1 MKVKLLFF
9 LLFVSLSVWSQNTE
23 KTITLL
29 NSETN
34 LPVEDATVYIVKT
47 KQSFLS
53 NSDGVV
59 TFVINGNSNI
69 QITHSSFVSV
79 TVRATTLKEMNT
91 VVYLKS
97 TVNDL
102 DEIIVTKKHPQKILK
117 EIVENSIHKL
127 SVPARLKVYSRE
139 FFKLNGKYTYYND
152 GLMNFQLRG
161 NSSNFKTDILVE
173 QNRSFGL
180 ISDEIGADALGYN
193 LNDIMQNYYNFKYL
207 NPVLISSGRKEYD
220 FIIKGYKA
228 NDEYNVMLITP
239 LENVD
244 ELRDDIRIVY
254 DHKRK
259 IIIEISSFV
268 SPTTIARVKDK
279 SAVGSKNIY
288 KSIFKNIYKYENSNY
303 YLVSSKEEIGFE
315 RIDKDKKTDIEVRN
329 YFVTTNFNS
338 RNFTYKDSDVFKDKT
353 LYNKSNVIL
362 SDYWNISGL
371 TATEDEK
378 EIIVNLQDREP

>member
-34 LPVEDATVYIVKT
+34 LPVEDATIFIVKT

>member
-34 LPVEDATVYIVKT
+34 LPVEDATVFIVKT

-79 TVRATTLKEMNT
+79 TVRATTLKQMNT

-207 NPVLISSGRKEYD
+207 NPVLISSGKKEYD

-371 TATEDEK
+371 TATEEEK

>member
-1 MKVKLLFF
+1 MKVKFLFF
-9 LLFVSLSVWSQNTE
+9 LLFISLSVWSQNTE

-34 LPVEDATVYIVKT
+34 LPIEDATVYIVKT
-47 KQSFLS
+47 KQTFLS

-59 TFVINGNSNI
+59 TFIINGNTNI
-69 QITHSSFVSV
+69 QITHSSFASV
-79 TVRATTLKEMNT
+79 TVRATTLKELNT

-102 DEIIVTKKHPQKILK
+102 DEIIITKKHPQKILK

-180 ISDEIGADALGYN
+180 ISDAIGADALGYN

-207 NPVLISSGRKEYD
+207 NPVMSSSAKKEYD

-228 NDEYNVMLITP
+228 NDEYNVMLISP

-244 ELRDDIRIVY
+244 ELRDDLRIVY

-259 IIIEISSFV
+259 IIIEISAFV
-268 SPTTIARVKDK
+268 SPTTIARIKDK
-279 SAVGSKNIY
+279 TTVGSKNIY

-329 YFVTTNFNS
+329 YFIVTNFNS

-378 EIIVNLQDREP
+378 EIILNLQDREP

>member
-34 LPVEDATVYIVKT
+34 LPVEDATIFIVKT

-127 SVPARLKVYSRE
+127 SVPARLKVYCRE

>member
-1 MKVKLLFF
+1 MKVKLHFF
-9 LLFVSLSVWSQNTE
+9 LLFFSLSVWSQNTE

-47 KQSFLS
+47 KQSYLS

-59 TFVINGNSNI
+59 TFVISGNSNI
-69 QITHSSFVSV
+69 QITHSSFATV
-79 TVRATTLKEMNT
+79 TVRATTLKELNT

-117 EIVENSIHKL
+117 EIVENSIRKL

-139 FFKLNGKYTYYND
+139 FFKLNGKYAYYND
-152 GLMNFQLRG
+152 GLMNFQLHG

-207 NPVLISSGRKEYD
+207 YPVLSTSAKKEYD
-220 FIIKGYKA
+220 FVIKGFKA

-239 LENVD
+239 LDNVD
-244 ELRDDIRIVY
+244 ELRDDLRIVY

-259 IIIEISSFV
+259 IIIEISSYV

-279 SAVGSKNIY
+279 TAVGSKNIY

-378 EIIVNLQDREP
+378 EIILNLQDREP